1 MKAGCSTQQPPVEM
15 SGMAARLCAS
25 ERARVEAMRSAGVSA
40 EDIAGMLGRH
50 RSTIYREL
58 GRCGGAGGYAAA
70 SAAAQD
76 SQARSGP
83 LSGLGGAG
91 GAGRR
96 IRSALISPRR
106 DREYAQRRSIGPR
119 TAAAGSAPTRGRTCR
134 GGAVASRAAAAL
146 NRPVRSGTVAR

>member
-15 SGMAARLCAS
+15 SGMAARLCTS

-58 GRCGGAGGYAAA
+58 GRCGGVGGYAAA

-76 SQARSGP
+76 SRARSGP
-83 LSGLGGAG
+83 LFRLGGAG
-91 GAGRR
+91 DAG
-96 IRSALISPRR
+96 
-106 DREYAQRRSIGPR
+106 
-119 TAAAGSAPTRGRTCR
+119 
-134 GGAVASRAAAAL
+134 AAL
-146 NRPVRSGTVAR
+146 VAAFDQH